1 MRALWIT
8 IVLVAGCHGPEPE
21 RAAPPTPTADAQ
33 RLDAPTID
41 AAIVDASPDAP
52 APDAAIAKA
61 RTGKHNE
68 VCRTGTRGPLR
79 ESKVVVACGSGL
91 QCCYPC
97 GIAGCDWVCH
107 TAAECQMDRRRP

>member
-21 RAAPPTPTADAQ
+21 RAAPPIPVADAP
-33 RLDAPTID
+33 RPDAPSLDAAIADAPLDASPVD
-41 AAIVDASPDAP
+41 AAIVD
-52 APDAAIAKA
+52 K
-61 RTGKHNE
+61 RKGKHNE
-68 VCRTGTRGPLR
+68 VCRTGTRSPLG
-79 ESKVVVACGSGL
+79 ESRVVVACGSSL